1 VLDGD
6 THEPFNAG
14 KVVLN
19 DNFGFPFSL
28 NDDGKFDIPNLLPGS
43 YVLDAVVFGI
53 GNVRLSIDLDEQDTT
68 IELTLTSKTGE

>member
-1 VLDGD
+1 LDGE

-14 KVVLN
+14 KIVLN
-19 DNFGFPFSL
+19 DNFGFPFPL

-53 GNVRLSIDLDEQDTT
+53 GNVRLTIDLDEQDTT
-68 IELTLTSKTGE
+68 IELTLTSKPGE